1 MVTDWKGSP
10 VDAYY
15 EQVHAGADSVVSRR
29 RSAMH
34 HYEHTQ
40 PGTFMRVFMGVLIA
54 VLVGVGVA
62 MSLSGGGTAV
72 AVGFL
77 APATVCTI
85 VLVLFHSLTVRVS
98 RDVIR
103 LAFGGGLIHRSFAIA
118 DIEASAIVRN
128 RWYYGWGIKL
138 IRGGWLYN
146 VSGFDAVEIQL
157 KNGRRYRIGTDQ
169 PTELLAAVES
179 AIAETS

>member
-1 MVTDWKGSP
+1 
-10 VDAYY
+10 
-15 EQVHAGADSVVSRR
+15 
-29 RSAMH
+29 MH

-40 PGTFMRVFMGVLIA
+40 PGTFMRAFLGLLIA
-54 VLVGVGVA
+54 VFVGVGGVA
-62 MSLSGGGTAV
+62 VLVSGGGTAV

-77 APATVCTI
+77 APATVCTT

-103 LAFGGGLIHRSFAIA
+103 LAFGGGLIHKSFTIA
-118 DIEASAIVRN
+118 DIQATAAVRN

-179 AIAETS
+179 AMAEAS

>member
-1 MVTDWKGSP
+1 MVTDWKEDPAG
-10 VDAYY
+10 AYY
-15 EQVHAGADSVVSRR
+15 ETGTAAADRAVSRR
-29 RSAMH
+29 QFVMC

-40 PGTFMRVFMGVLIA
+40 PGTFMRVFIGFLVVALIGA
-54 VLVGVGVA
+54 GVA
-62 MSLSGGGTAV
+62 VSVSAGEAVV
-72 AVGFL
+72 AVSFL
-77 APATVCTI
+77 APAVVCTVI
-85 VLVLFHSLTVRVS
+85 LVLFHSLTVRVS
-98 RDVIR
+98 RDAIR

-146 VSGFDAVEIQL
+146 VSGFDAVEVQL

-179 AIAETS
+179 AMAEAS